1 MKFKTHRAHAKI
13 STGWNV
19 EIFNVKRFQRATDFY
34 KLTVSVSPFFH
45 RKHRSASK
53 NIKVFEKQFALY
65 PNYSIF
71 EIFLGM
77 HEGNAVL
84 FNVAEETQIISLNS
98 LFFA

>member
-1 MKFKTHRAHAKI
+1 MKFKTHTAHAKI

-34 KLTVSVSPFFH
+34 KLTVSVSPL
-45 RKHRSASK
+45 ASK

-84 FNVAEETQIISLNS
+84 FNVTEETQIISLNS